1 MLSYPFAKN
10 GSKVY
15 LAGFE
20 MDKGQE
26 EVDKLKKDGYNAVLF
41 LASDLSSYMIGE
53 LLEVAGGFG
62 KKSPIYS
69 FIKTSV
75 NQLRVVSPIYR

>member
-1 MLSYPFAKN
+1 
-10 GSKVY
+10 
-15 LAGFE
+15 

-69 FIKTSV
+69 FIK
-75 NQLRVVSPIYR
+75 NKG